1 MNIVQIIDQ
10 HTFALKRAIEQASLI
25 QRKSLVIAIFGF
37 YQRLPHFES
46 IIERHYQIR
55 IDNKQLL
62 KDIELENLSVYQSQI
77 KQANASVD
85 EYAEDYEELEATQ
98 MIALDAFSMMVSN
111 QKNSKNLVALF
122 SGIIEVLDYYEN
134 FSEDSAYWH
143 QILEQEIT
151 FQKQIMNEI
160 SENVIVDESIYVQR
174 YQAIEFPDLD

>member
-10 HTFALKRAIEQASLI
+10 HTFALKRAIELASVA

-37 YQRLPHFES
+37 YQRLPHFEN

-55 IDNKQLL
+55 IDNKQLF
-62 KDIELENLSVYQSQI
+62 KDIEQENLSTYQNQI
-77 KQANASVD
+77 KLANAAVD
-85 EYAEDYEELEATQ
+85 EYAEDYEELEVTQ
-98 MIALDAFSMMVSN
+98 MIALDVFSMMVSN

-122 SGIIEVLDYYEN
+122 SSVIEVLDYYEN
-134 FSEDSAYWH
+134 FSEDPAFWN

-160 SENVIVDESIYVQR
+160 SENVIVDESIYAQR
-174 YQAIEFPDLD
+174 YQHIEFPDLD